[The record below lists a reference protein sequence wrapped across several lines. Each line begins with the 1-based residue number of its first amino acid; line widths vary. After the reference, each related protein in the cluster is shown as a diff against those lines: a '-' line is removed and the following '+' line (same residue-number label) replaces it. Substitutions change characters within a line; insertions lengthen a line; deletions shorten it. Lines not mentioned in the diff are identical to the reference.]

1 MKSLTDAS
9 GAKCAGTDALFS
21 RQPVSCPKP
30 SGRIADK
37 SKAIINREVQTMS
50 DYQYDLLIIGAGP
63 GGYEAAFY
71 AQDLGMKV
79 AVVEKD
85 RVGGTCLNRGCI
97 PTKALMHSSDV
108 YRDAAHGAEV
118 GVEVEG
124 LRANRAR
131 IGERKDEVL
140 DTLRSGISGLLAK
153 KKIDVIEGEAKV
165 TDSGRVMIG
174 GEEVT
179 AEHIIVATGSKPFM
193 PPIPGADLPGVIDS
207 TELIDMGG
215 EEIPE
220 FVIIGGGV
228 IGIEFATIYADLGDH
243 VTVIEGM
250 DRLLPVIDKEIGRS
264 IKMTLEKK
272 GVDVHVSSPVKEI
285 SKDGDK
291 LIVTL
296 TNKKGEEIKVPADK
310 VLMCVGRRPNTEGVF
325 SAEVLDKYDLVDGKG
340 FIRVDDQYK
349 TALPGVYAIGDCI
362 GGIQLAHVSSAEGRN
377 CVALING
384 CKATINMGTVPS
396 CIYTDPEIAVVGMT
410 ADEAKEAGIEVV
422 TKKYPMSANGKT
434 VIAGLD
440 RGFVKLVARADDH
453 VIIGAHL
460 LCGRASDLIG
470 ELSVAI
476 GRGMMLEE
484 VANII
489 HPHPSF
495 AEAIMEA
502 ARL

>member
-1 MKSLTDAS
+1 
-9 GAKCAGTDALFS
+9 
-21 RQPVSCPKP
+21 
-30 SGRIADK
+30 
-37 SKAIINREVQTMS
+37 MS
-50 DYQYDLLIIGAGP
+50 YQYDLLIIGAGP

-71 AQDLGMKV
+71 AQELGMNV

-108 YRDAAHGAEV
+108 YREAAHGAEV
-118 GVEVEG
+118 GVEVTG
-124 LRANRAR
+124 LKSNRKR

-140 DTLRSGISGLLAK
+140 DTLRGGITGLLNK
-153 KKIDVIEGEAKV
+153 KKIDLIEGEACITGEHMVKV
-165 TDSGRVMIG
+165 GDD
-174 GEEVT
+174 EYT
-179 AEHIIVATGSKPFM
+179 AENIMVATGSRPFM
-193 PPIPGADLPGVIDS
+193 PPIPGYDLPGVIDS
-207 TELIDMGG
+207 TDLIEMGG

-272 GVDVHVSSPVKEI
+272 GVDVHVSSPVQKIE
-285 SKDGDK
+285 KDGDK
-291 LIVTL
+291 LVVTL
-296 TNKKGEEIKVPADK
+296 KNKKDEEIQVRADK
-310 VLMCVGRRPNTEGVF
+310 VLMCVGRRPNTAGVF
-325 SAEVLDKYDLVDGKG
+325 SEELLAKYPDLQDAKG
-340 FIRVDDQYK
+340 FIKVDDRYA
-349 TALPGVYAIGDCI
+349 TPVPGVYAIGDCI
-362 GGIQLAHVSSAEGRN
+362 GGIQLAHVASAEGRN
-377 CVALING
+377 AVAMING

-434 VIAGLD
+434 IIAGLD

-453 VIIGAHL
+453 VLVGAHL

>member
-1 MKSLTDAS
+1 
-9 GAKCAGTDALFS
+9 
-21 RQPVSCPKP
+21 
-30 SGRIADK
+30 
-37 SKAIINREVQTMS
+37 MS
-50 DYQYDLLIIGAGP
+50 DYQFDLLIIGAGP

-71 AQDLGMKV
+71 AQELGMNV
-79 AVVEKD
+79 AIVEKD

-108 YRDAAHGAEV
+108 YREAANGAEV

-124 LRANRAR
+124 LKANRAR

-140 DTLRSGISGLLAK
+140 DQLRSGILGLINK
-153 KKIDVIEGEAKV
+153 KKITLIEGEA
-165 TDSGRVMIG
+165 MIT
-174 GEEVT
+174 GENEVEVNGEKYT
-179 AEHIIVATGSKPFM
+179 SERIMLATGSHPFF
-193 PPIPGADLPGVIDS
+193 PPIPGADLEGVIDS
-207 TELIDMGG
+207 TQLIDMGG

-228 IGIEFATIYADLGDH
+228 IGIEFATIYADLQDH
-243 VTVIEGM
+243 VTVIEGA
-250 DRLLPVIDKEIGRS
+250 DRLLPLLDKEIGRS

-272 GVDVHVSSPVKEI
+272 GVDCHVASPVKCIE
-285 SKDGDK
+285 KDGDK
-291 LIVTL
+291 LVVTF
-296 TNKKGEEIKVPADK
+296 TDKKGEEHQVKADK
-310 VLMCVGRRPNTEGVF
+310 VLLCVGRKPTTVGLF
-325 SAEVLDKYDLVDGKG
+325 SEDMYHKYEWKDAKKF
-340 FIRVDDQYK
+340 FIVNEKYQ
-349 TALPGVYAIGDCI
+349 TACPSIYAIGDCI
-362 GGIQLAHVSSAEGRN
+362 GGIQLAHVSAAEGRN
-377 CVALING
+377 AVAMMNG
-384 CKATINMGTVPS
+384 GRATINMGTVPS

-410 ADEAKEAGIEVV
+410 ADEAKEAGIETIV
-422 TKKYPMSANGKT
+422 KKYPMSANGKT
-434 VIAGLD
+434 IIAGLD

-453 VIIGAHL
+453 VLIGAHL

-470 ELSVAI
+470 ELAVAI

>member
-1 MKSLTDAS
+1 
-9 GAKCAGTDALFS
+9 
-21 RQPVSCPKP
+21 
-30 SGRIADK
+30 
-37 SKAIINREVQTMS
+37 MS
-50 DYQYDLLIIGAGP
+50 DYMYDLFIIGAGP

-71 AQDLGMKV
+71 AAELGMKV
-79 AVVEKD
+79 AIAEKD

-108 YRDAAHGAEV
+108 YRDAANGAEL

-124 LRANRAR
+124 LHANRKR

-140 DTLRSGISGLLAK
+140 DTLRNGILGLIKK
-153 KKIDVIEGEAKV
+153 KKIDLIEGEAMV
-165 TDSGRVMIG
+165 TDAHKVVVN
-174 GEEVT
+174 GET
-179 AEHIIVATGSKPFM
+179 YDADKILIAAGSKPFA
-193 PPIPGADLPGVIDS
+193 PPIPGHDLPGVIDS

-250 DRLLPVIDKEIGRS
+250 DRLLPLIDKEIGRS

-272 GVDVHVSSPVKEI
+272 GVDVHVSSPVQKIE
-285 SKDGDK
+285 KDGDK
-291 LIVTL
+291 LVVTL
-296 TNKKGEEIKVPADK
+296 KNKKEELVDVRADK
-310 VLMCVGRRPNTEGVF
+310 VLMCVGRRPNTAGVI
-325 SAEVLDKYDLVDGKG
+325 SEDLLRKFPELEDGKG
-340 FIRVDDQYK
+340 FIKVDEKYA
-349 TALPGVYAIGDCI
+349 TPLEGLYAIGDCI
-362 GGIQLAHVSSAEGRN
+362 GGVQLAHVAAAEGRN
-377 CVALING
+377 AVALMNG
-384 CKATINMGTVPS
+384 CQATINMGTVPS
-396 CIYTDPEIAVVGMT
+396 CIYTDPEIAVVGLT
-410 ADEAKEAGIEVV
+410 ADEAKEAGIEVI

-434 VIAGLD
+434 IIAGLD

-453 VIIGAHL
+453 KIIGAHL

-470 ELSVAI
+470 ELAVAI

>member
-1 MKSLTDAS
+1 
-9 GAKCAGTDALFS
+9 
-21 RQPVSCPKP
+21 
-30 SGRIADK
+30 
-37 SKAIINREVQTMS
+37 MS
-50 DYQYDLLIIGAGP
+50 DYKYDLLIIGAGP

-71 AQDLGMKV
+71 AQELGMKV
-79 AVVEKD
+79 AIVEKD
-85 RVGGTCLNRGCI
+85 SVGGTCLNRGCI

-108 YRDAAHGAEV
+108 YRDAKNGAAV
-118 GVEVEG
+118 GIEVEG
-124 LRANRAR
+124 LKANRKR

-140 DTLRSGISGLLAK
+140 DTLRNGITGLLIK
-153 KKIDVIEGEAKV
+153 KKIDLVRGQAMIIGEH
-165 TDSGRVMIG
+165 TVMVDGMEI
-174 GEEVT
+174 T
-179 AEHIIVATGSKPFM
+179 AEKILVATGSKPFM
-193 PPIPGADLPGVIDS
+193 PPIPGHDLPGVIDS
-207 TELIDMGG
+207 TELIEMGG

-243 VTVIEGM
+243 VTVIEGL

-272 GVDVHVSSPVKEI
+272 GVDVHVASPVQKIE
-285 SKDGDK
+285 KDGDK
-291 LIVTL
+291 LVVTL
-296 TNKKGEEIKVPADK
+296 KNKKGEELSVKADK
-310 VLMCVGRRPNTEGVF
+310 VLMCVGRRPNTAGVF
-325 SAEVLDKYDLVDGKG
+325 SDDLLREHPELTDEKG
-340 FIRVDDQYK
+340 FIRVDDKYETPVK
-349 TALPGVYAIGDCI
+349 GVYAIGDCN
-362 GGIQLAHVSSAEGRN
+362 GGIQLAHVASAEGRN
-377 CVALING
+377 AVAMMNG

-410 ADEAKEAGIEVV
+410 AEEAKEAGIEVV

-434 VIAGLD
+434 IIAGLD

-453 VIIGAHL
+453 VLIGAHL

>member
-1 MKSLTDAS
+1 MS
-9 GAKCAGTDALFS
+9 G
-21 RQPVSCPKP
+21 
-30 SGRIADK
+30 
-37 SKAIINREVQTMS
+37 
-50 DYQYDLLIIGAGP
+50 YQYDLIIIGAGP

-71 AQDLGMKV
+71 AQEHGMKV
-79 AVVEKD
+79 AIVEKD
-85 RVGGTCLNRGCI
+85 KIGGTCLNRGCI

-124 LRANRAR
+124 LHANRKR

-140 DTLRSGISGLLAK
+140 DTLRSGITGLLKK
-153 KKIDVIEGEAKV
+153 KKIDVLTGTGVIIEPHVVSV
-165 TDSGRVMIG
+165 TSPEGGNMI
-174 GEEVT
+174 VR
-179 AEHIIVATGSKPFM
+179 AENIMVATGSKPFI

-207 TELIDMGG
+207 TELIEMGG

-272 GVDVHVSSPVKEI
+272 GVDVHVASPVKKIE
-285 SKDGDK
+285 KDGDK
-291 LIVTL
+291 LAVIL
-296 TNKKGEEIKVPADK
+296 TNKKGEEITVKADK
-310 VLMCVGRRPNTEGVF
+310 VLMCVGRRPNTAGEF
-325 SAEVLDKYDLVDGKG
+325 SKKLLAEYPDVEDSME
-340 FIRVDDQYK
+340 FITADDAYK
-349 TALPGVYAIGDCI
+349 TPVPSVYAIGDCI
-362 GGIQLAHVSSAEGRN
+362 GRIQLAHTASAEGRN
-377 CVALING
+377 AVALING
-384 CKATINMGTVPS
+384 EEAAINMGTVPS

-410 ADEAKEAGIEVV
+410 ADEAKEAGIKAVS
-422 TKKYPMSANGKT
+422 KKYPMSANGKT
-434 VIAGLD
+434 IIAGLD
-440 RGFVKLVARADDH
+440 RGFVKLIAREDDH
-453 VIIGAHL
+453 VLIGAHL

-470 ELSVAI
+470 ELAVAI
-476 GRGMMLEE
+476 GRGMTLEE

>member
-1 MKSLTDAS
+1 
-9 GAKCAGTDALFS
+9 
-21 RQPVSCPKP
+21 
-30 SGRIADK
+30 
-37 SKAIINREVQTMS
+37 MS
-50 DYQYDLLIIGAGP
+50 DYKYDLFIIGAGP

-71 AQDLGMKV
+71 AAELGMKV
-79 AVVEKD
+79 AIAEKD

-108 YRDAAHGAEV
+108 YRDAAHGAEL

-124 LRANRAR
+124 LHANRKR

-140 DTLRSGISGLLAK
+140 DTLRNGIQGLIKK
-153 KKIDVIEGEAKV
+153 KKIDLIEGEAMV
-165 TDSGRVMIG
+165 TDAHKVVVN
-174 GEEVT
+174 GET
-179 AEHIIVATGSKPFM
+179 YDADKILIAAGSKPFT
-193 PPIPGADLPGVIDS
+193 PPIPGHDLPGVIDS

-250 DRLLPVIDKEIGRS
+250 DRLLPLIDKEIGRS

-272 GVDVHVSSPVKEI
+272 GVDVHVSSPVQKIE
-285 SKDGDK
+285 KDGDK
-291 LIVTL
+291 LVVTL
-296 TNKKGEEIKVPADK
+296 KNKKEELVEVRADK
-310 VLMCVGRRPNTEGVF
+310 VLMCVGRRPNTAGVV
-325 SAEVLDKYDLVDGKG
+325 SEELLKKYPDIQDGKG
-340 FIRVDDQYK
+340 FIKVDDKYE
-349 TALPGVYAIGDCI
+349 TPLEGVYAIGDCI
-362 GGIQLAHVSSAEGRN
+362 GGVQLAHVASAEGRN
-377 CVALING
+377 CVALMNG
-384 CKATINMGTVPS
+384 CQATINMGTVPS
-396 CIYTDPEIAVVGMT
+396 CIYTDPEIAVVGLT
-410 ADEAKEAGIEVV
+410 ADEAKEAGIEVI

-434 VIAGLD
+434 IIAGLD

-453 VIIGAHL
+453 KIIGAHL

-470 ELSVAI
+470 ELAVAI

>member
-1 MKSLTDAS
+1 
-9 GAKCAGTDALFS
+9 
-21 RQPVSCPKP
+21 
-30 SGRIADK
+30 
-37 SKAIINREVQTMS
+37 MS
-50 DYQYDLLIIGAGP
+50 DYKYDLLIIGAGP

-71 AQDLGMKV
+71 AQELGMKV
-79 AVVEKD
+79 AIVEKD
-85 RVGGTCLNRGCI
+85 SVGGTCLNRGCI

-108 YRDAAHGAEV
+108 YRDAKNGAAV

-124 LRANRAR
+124 LKANRKR

-140 DTLRSGISGLLAK
+140 DTLRNGITGLLIK
-153 KKIDVIEGEAKV
+153 KKIDLVRGQAMIIGEHTAMV
-165 TDSGRVMIG
+165 DGMEI
-174 GEEVT
+174 T
-179 AEHIIVATGSKPFM
+179 AEKILVATGSKPFM
-193 PPIPGADLPGVIDS
+193 PPIPGHDLPGVIDS
-207 TELIDMGG
+207 TELIEMGG

-243 VTVIEGM
+243 VTVIEGL

-272 GVDVHVSSPVKEI
+272 GVDVHVASPVQKIE
-285 SKDGDK
+285 KDGDK
-291 LIVTL
+291 LVVTL
-296 TNKKGEEIKVPADK
+296 KNKKGEELSVKADK
-310 VLMCVGRRPNTEGVF
+310 VLMCVGRRPNTAGVF
-325 SAEVLDKYDLVDGKG
+325 SDDLLREHPDLADEKG
-340 FIRVDDQYK
+340 FIKVDDKYETPVK
-349 TALPGVYAIGDCI
+349 GVYAIGDCN
-362 GGIQLAHVSSAEGRN
+362 GGIQLAHVASAEGRN
-377 CVALING
+377 AVAMMNG

-410 ADEAKEAGIEVV
+410 AEEAKEAGIEVV

-434 VIAGLD
+434 IIAGLD

-453 VIIGAHL
+453 VLIGAHL

>member
-1 MKSLTDAS
+1 
-9 GAKCAGTDALFS
+9 
-21 RQPVSCPKP
+21 
-30 SGRIADK
+30 
-37 SKAIINREVQTMS
+37 MS

-71 AQDLGMKV
+71 AQEHGMKV
-79 AVVEKD
+79 AVAEQDK
-85 RVGGTCLNRGCI
+85 VGGTCLNRGCI

-124 LRANRAR
+124 LRANRVR

-140 DTLRSGISGLLAK
+140 DTLRGGITGLLKK
-153 KKIDVIEGEAKV
+153 KKIDLLEGTATITGEHTVNITNAQ
-165 TDSGRVMIG
+165 G
-174 GEEVT
+174 GSADVN
-179 AEHIIVATGSKPFM
+179 ADKILVATGSKPFT

-207 TELIDMGG
+207 TELIEMGG

-272 GVDVHVSSPVKEI
+272 GVDVHVSSPVKKIEQDG
-285 SKDGDK
+285 SK
-291 LIVTL
+291 LAVTL
-296 TNKKGEEIKVPADK
+296 TNKKGEEITVQADK
-310 VLMCVGRRPNTEGVF
+310 VLMCVGRRPNTAGVF
-325 SAEVLDKYDLVDGKG
+325 SDDLIAEYPELEDAKG
-340 FIRVDDQYK
+340 FIRVDDEYR
-349 TALPGVYAIGDCI
+349 TAVPGVYAIGDCI

-377 CVALING
+377 AVAIMNG
-384 CKATINMGTVPS
+384 EEPTINMGTVPS

-410 ADEAKEAGIEVV
+410 ADEAKEAGIEAVS
-422 TKKYPMSANGKT
+422 KKYPMSANGKT

-453 VIIGAHL
+453 RLIGAHL

-476 GRGMMLEE
+476 GRGMTLEE

>member
-1 MKSLTDAS
+1 
-9 GAKCAGTDALFS
+9 
-21 RQPVSCPKP
+21 
-30 SGRIADK
+30 
-37 SKAIINREVQTMS
+37 MS
-50 DYQYDLLIIGAGP
+50 DYKYDLLIIGAGP

-71 AQDLGMKV
+71 AQELGMKV
-79 AVVEKD
+79 AIVEKD
-85 RVGGTCLNRGCI
+85 SVGGTCLNRGCI

-108 YRDAAHGAEV
+108 YRDAKNGAAV

-124 LRANRAR
+124 LKANRKR

-140 DTLRSGISGLLAK
+140 DTLRNGITGLLIK
-153 KKIDVIEGEAKV
+153 KKIDLVRGQAMIIGEH
-165 TDSGRVMIG
+165 TVMVDGMEI
-174 GEEVT
+174 T
-179 AEHIIVATGSKPFM
+179 AEKILVATGSKPFM
-193 PPIPGADLPGVIDS
+193 PPIPGHDLPGVIDS
-207 TELIDMGG
+207 TELIEMGG

-243 VTVIEGM
+243 VTVIEGL

-272 GVDVHVSSPVKEI
+272 GVDVHVASPVQKIE
-285 SKDGDK
+285 KDGDK
-291 LIVTL
+291 LVVTL
-296 TNKKGEEIKVPADK
+296 KNKKDEELSVKADK
-310 VLMCVGRRPNTEGVF
+310 VLMCVGRRPNTAGVF
-325 SAEVLDKYDLVDGKG
+325 SDDLLREHPELTDEKG
-340 FIRVDDQYK
+340 FIRVDDKYETPVK
-349 TALPGVYAIGDCI
+349 GVYAIGDCN
-362 GGIQLAHVSSAEGRN
+362 GGIQLAHVASAEGRN
-377 CVALING
+377 AVAMMNG

-410 ADEAKEAGIEVV
+410 AEEAKEAGIEVV

-453 VIIGAHL
+453 VLIGAHL

>member
-1 MKSLTDAS
+1 
-9 GAKCAGTDALFS
+9 
-21 RQPVSCPKP
+21 
-30 SGRIADK
+30 
-37 SKAIINREVQTMS
+37 MS
-50 DYQYDLLIIGAGP
+50 DYKYDLLIIGAGP

-71 AQDLGMKV
+71 AHELGMSV

-85 RVGGTCLNRGCI
+85 SVGGTCLNRGCI

-108 YRDAAHGAEV
+108 FRDAKNGAEV

-124 LRANRAR
+124 LRANRKR

-140 DTLRSGISGLLAK
+140 DTLRNGITGLLIK
-153 KKIDVIEGEAKV
+153 KKIDIVRGQGMIIGPH
-165 TDSGRVMIG
+165 TVMVDGMEI
-174 GEEVT
+174 T
-179 AEHIIVATGSKPFM
+179 AEKILVATGSKPFT
-193 PPIPGADLPGVIDS
+193 PPIPGHDLPGVIDS
-207 TELIDMGG
+207 TELIEMGG

-243 VTVIEGM
+243 VTVIEGL

-272 GVDVHVSSPVKEI
+272 GVDVHVASPVQKIE
-285 SKDGDK
+285 KDGDK
-291 LIVTL
+291 LVVTL
-296 TNKKGEEIKVPADK
+296 KNKKGEELAVKADK
-310 VLMCVGRRPNTEGVF
+310 VLMCVGRRPNTAGVF
-325 SAEVLDKYDLVDGKG
+325 SDDLLKAYPDLADEKG
-340 FIRVDDQYK
+340 FIKVDDNYETPVK
-349 TALPGVYAIGDCI
+349 GIYAIGDCN
-362 GGIQLAHVSSAEGRN
+362 GGIQLAHVASAEGRN
-377 CVALING
+377 AVALMNG

-410 ADEAKEAGIEVV
+410 AEEAKEAGIDVV

-453 VIIGAHL
+453 VLIGAHL

>member
-1 MKSLTDAS
+1 
-9 GAKCAGTDALFS
+9 
-21 RQPVSCPKP
+21 
-30 SGRIADK
+30 
-37 SKAIINREVQTMS
+37 MS
-50 DYQYDLLIIGAGP
+50 DYKYDLFIIGAGP

-71 AQDLGMKV
+71 AAELGMKV
-79 AVVEKD
+79 AIAEKD

-108 YRDAAHGAEV
+108 YRDAAHGAEL

-124 LRANRAR
+124 LHANRKR

-140 DTLRSGISGLLAK
+140 DTLRNGIQGLIKK
-153 KKIDVIEGEAKV
+153 KKIDLIEGEAMVADAHKV
-165 TDSGRVMIG
+165 VVN
-174 GEEVT
+174 GET
-179 AEHIIVATGSKPFM
+179 YDADKILIAAGSKPFA
-193 PPIPGADLPGVIDS
+193 PPIPGHDLPGVIDS

-250 DRLLPVIDKEIGRS
+250 DRLLPLIDKEIGRS

-272 GVDVHVSSPVKEI
+272 GVDVHVSSPVQKIE
-285 SKDGDK
+285 KDGDK
-291 LIVTL
+291 LVVTL
-296 TNKKGEEIKVPADK
+296 KNKKEELVEVRADK
-310 VLMCVGRRPNTEGVF
+310 VLMCVGRRPNTAGVV
-325 SAEVLDKYDLVDGKG
+325 SEELLKKYPDIQDGKG
-340 FIRVDDQYK
+340 FIKVDDKYE
-349 TALPGVYAIGDCI
+349 TPLEGVYAIGDCI
-362 GGIQLAHVSSAEGRN
+362 GGVQLAHVASAEGRN
-377 CVALING
+377 CVALMNG
-384 CKATINMGTVPS
+384 CQATINMGTVPS
-396 CIYTDPEIAVVGMT
+396 CIYTDPEIAVVGLT
-410 ADEAKEAGIEVV
+410 ADEAKEAGIEVI

-434 VIAGLD
+434 IIAGLD

-453 VIIGAHL
+453 KLIGAHL

-470 ELSVAI
+470 ELAVAI

>member
-1 MKSLTDAS
+1 
-9 GAKCAGTDALFS
+9 
-21 RQPVSCPKP
+21 
-30 SGRIADK
+30 
-37 SKAIINREVQTMS
+37 MS
-50 DYQYDLLIIGAGP
+50 EYQYDLLIIGAGP

-71 AQDLGMKV
+71 AQELGMKV
-79 AVVEKD
+79 AIVEKD
-85 RVGGTCLNRGCI
+85 RIGGTCLNRGCI

-108 YRDAAHGAEV
+108 YRDAANGAEV
-118 GVEVEG
+118 GVEVTG
-124 LRANRAR
+124 LKANRKR

-140 DTLRSGISGLLAK
+140 DTLRNGITGLLK
-153 KKIDVIEGEAKV
+153 KKRIDILEGTATIAEAHIV
-165 TDSGRVMIG
+165 QITNAQG
-174 GEEVT
+174 GTATVT
-179 AEHIIVATGSKPFM
+179 ADNIMVATGSKPFM

-243 VTVIEGM
+243 VTVIEGL

-272 GVDVHVSSPVKEI
+272 GVDVHVNSPVKKIEQDG
-285 SKDGDK
+285 SK
-291 LIVTL
+291 LVVTL
-296 TNKKGEEIKVPADK
+296 TNKKGEEVEVPADK
-310 VLMCVGRRPNTEGVF
+310 VLMCVGRRPNTAGVF
-325 SAEVLDKYDLVDGKG
+325 ADELLEKYDLEDAKG
-340 FIRVDDQYK
+340 FIKVDDKYE
-349 TALPGVYAIGDCI
+349 TVIPGIYAIGDCI
-362 GGIQLAHVSSAEGRN
+362 GGVQLAHVASAEGRN
-377 CVALING
+377 AVAMING

-434 VIAGLD
+434 IIAGLD

-453 VIIGAHL
+453 RIIGAHL

>member
-1 MKSLTDAS
+1 
-9 GAKCAGTDALFS
+9 
-21 RQPVSCPKP
+21 
-30 SGRIADK
+30 
-37 SKAIINREVQTMS
+37 MS
-50 DYQYDLLIIGAGP
+50 DYKYDLLIIGAGP

-71 AQDLGMKV
+71 AQELGMKV
-79 AVVEKD
+79 AIVEKD
-85 RVGGTCLNRGCI
+85 SVGGTCLNRGCI

-108 YRDAAHGAEV
+108 YRDAKNGAAV

-124 LRANRAR
+124 LKANRKR

-140 DTLRSGISGLLAK
+140 DTLRNGITGLLIK
-153 KKIDVIEGEAKV
+153 KKIDLVRGQAMIIGEH
-165 TDSGRVMIG
+165 TVMVDGMEI
-174 GEEVT
+174 T
-179 AEHIIVATGSKPFM
+179 AEKILVATGSKPFM
-193 PPIPGADLPGVIDS
+193 PPIPGHDLPGVIDS
-207 TELIDMGG
+207 TELIEMGG

-243 VTVIEGM
+243 VTVIEGL

-272 GVDVHVSSPVKEI
+272 GVDVHVASPVQKIE
-285 SKDGDK
+285 KDGDK
-291 LIVTL
+291 LVVTL
-296 TNKKGEEIKVPADK
+296 KNKKGEELSVKADK
-310 VLMCVGRRPNTEGVF
+310 VLMCVGRRPNTAGVF
-325 SAEVLDKYDLVDGKG
+325 SDDLLREHPELTDEKG
-340 FIRVDDQYK
+340 FIRVDDKYETPVK
-349 TALPGVYAIGDCI
+349 GVYAIGDCN
-362 GGIQLAHVSSAEGRN
+362 GGIQLAHVASAEGRN
-377 CVALING
+377 AVAMMNG

-410 ADEAKEAGIEVV
+410 AEEAKEAGIEVV

-453 VIIGAHL
+453 VLIGAHL

>member
-1 MKSLTDAS
+1 
-9 GAKCAGTDALFS
+9 
-21 RQPVSCPKP
+21 
-30 SGRIADK
+30 
-37 SKAIINREVQTMS
+37 MS
-50 DYQYDLLIIGAGP
+50 DYKYDLLIIGAGP

-71 AQDLGMKV
+71 AQELGMKV
-79 AVVEKD
+79 AIVEKD
-85 RVGGTCLNRGCI
+85 SVGGTCLNRGCI

-108 YRDAAHGAEV
+108 YRDAKNGAAV

-124 LRANRAR
+124 LKANRKR

-140 DTLRSGISGLLAK
+140 DTLRNGITGLLIK
-153 KKIDVIEGEAKV
+153 KKIDIVRGQAMIIGEH
-165 TDSGRVMIG
+165 TVMVDGMEI
-174 GEEVT
+174 T
-179 AEHIIVATGSKPFM
+179 AEKILVATGSKPFM
-193 PPIPGADLPGVIDS
+193 PPIPGHDLPGVIDS
-207 TELIDMGG
+207 TELIEMGG

-243 VTVIEGM
+243 VTVIEGL

-272 GVDVHVSSPVKEI
+272 GVDVHVASPVQKIE
-285 SKDGDK
+285 KDGDK
-291 LIVTL
+291 LVVTL
-296 TNKKGEEIKVPADK
+296 KNKKGEELSVKADK
-310 VLMCVGRRPNTEGVF
+310 VLMCVGRRPNTAGVF
-325 SAEVLDKYDLVDGKG
+325 SDDLLREHPELTDEKG
-340 FIRVDDQYK
+340 FIRVDDKYETPVK
-349 TALPGVYAIGDCI
+349 GVYAIGDCN
-362 GGIQLAHVSSAEGRN
+362 GGIQLAHVASAEGRN
-377 CVALING
+377 AVAMMNG

-410 ADEAKEAGIEVV
+410 AEEAKEAGIEVV

-453 VIIGAHL
+453 VLIGAHL

>member
-1 MKSLTDAS
+1 
-9 GAKCAGTDALFS
+9 
-21 RQPVSCPKP
+21 
-30 SGRIADK
+30 
-37 SKAIINREVQTMS
+37 MS

-71 AQDLGMKV
+71 AQELGMKV
-79 AVVEKD
+79 AVAEKD
-85 RVGGTCLNRGCI
+85 KVGGTCLNRGCI

-124 LRANRAR
+124 LRANRVR

-140 DTLRSGISGLLAK
+140 DTLRNGISGLLAK
-153 KKIDVIEGEAKV
+153 KKIDVLTGQATVIAEHEVKV
-165 TDSGRVMIG
+165 GT
-174 GEEVT
+174 EVFT
-179 AEHIIVATGSKPFM
+179 AENIMLATGSKPFT

-243 VTVIEGM
+243 VTVIEGL

-272 GVDVHVSSPVKEI
+272 GVDVHVASPVKKIE
-285 SKDGDK
+285 KDGDK
-291 LIVTL
+291 LAVVL
-296 TNKKGEEIKVPADK
+296 TNKKGEEVTVKADK
-310 VLMCVGRRPNTEGVF
+310 VLMCVGRRPNTEGAF
-325 SAEVLDKYDLVDGKG
+325 SEEFEKKYEGIRDAKG
-340 FIRVDDQYK
+340 FVHVNERYQTIC
-349 TALPGVYAIGDCI
+349 PSVYAIGDCI
-362 GGIQLAHVSSAEGRN
+362 GGIQLAHVASAEGRN
-377 CVALING
+377 AVALLNG
-384 CKATINMGTVPS
+384 CQATINMNTVPS

-410 ADEAKEAGIEVV
+410 ADEAKAAGIEVV

-434 VIAGLD
+434 IIAGLD

-453 VIIGAHL
+453 KLIGAHL

>member
-1 MKSLTDAS
+1 
-9 GAKCAGTDALFS
+9 
-21 RQPVSCPKP
+21 
-30 SGRIADK
+30 
-37 SKAIINREVQTMS
+37 MS
-50 DYQYDLLIIGAGP
+50 EFNYDLLIIGAGP

-71 AQDLGMKV
+71 AAELGMKV
-79 AVVEKD
+79 AIAEKD
-85 RVGGTCLNRGCI
+85 RIGGTCLNRGCI

-118 GVEVEG
+118 GVECDG

-140 DTLRSGISGLLAK
+140 DTLRNGIAGLIKK
-153 KKIDVIEGEAKV
+153 KKIDLLEGEAKV
-165 TDSGRVMIG
+165 VAPHRVVIN
-174 GEEVT
+174 GEEYT
-179 AEHIIVATGSKPFM
+179 AENIMVATGSKPFM
-193 PPIPGADLPGVIDS
+193 PPIPGYDLPGVVDS
-207 TELIDMGG
+207 TELLDMGA

-243 VTVIEGM
+243 VT
-250 DRLLPVIDKEIGRS
+250 
-264 IKMTLEKK
+264 
-272 GVDVHVSSPVKEI
+272 
-285 SKDGDK
+285 GDK
-291 LIVTL
+291 LVVTL
-296 TNKKGEEIKVPADK
+296 KNKKGEEVQVKADK
-310 VLMCVGRRPNTEGVF
+310 VLMCVGRRPNTAGVF
-325 SAEVLDKYDLVDGKG
+325 SDELLAEYPDLQDGKG
-340 FIRVDDQYK
+340 FIKVDENYETPVK
-349 TALPGVYAIGDCI
+349 GVYAIGDCI
-362 GGIQLAHVSSAEGRN
+362 GGIQLAHTASAEGRN
-377 CVALING
+377 AVAMING
-384 CKATINMGTVPS
+384 CQATINMGTVPS
-396 CIYTDPEIAVVGMT
+396 CIYTDPEIAVVGLT
-410 ADEAKEAGIEVV
+410 ADEAKAEGIEVI

-434 VIAGLD
+434 IIAGLD

-453 VIIGAHL
+453 KIIGAHL

-470 ELSVAI
+470 ELAVAI

>member
-1 MKSLTDAS
+1 
-9 GAKCAGTDALFS
+9 
-21 RQPVSCPKP
+21 
-30 SGRIADK
+30 
-37 SKAIINREVQTMS
+37 MS
-50 DYQYDLLIIGAGP
+50 NYQYDLLIIGAGP

-71 AQDLGMKV
+71 AQELGLKV
-79 AVVEKD
+79 AVAEKD
-85 RVGGTCLNRGCI
+85 KVGGTCLNRGCI

-118 GVEVEG
+118 GVEVDG
-124 LRANRAR
+124 LRANRVR

-140 DTLRSGISGLLAK
+140 DTLRKGISGLLKK
-153 KKIDVIEGEAKV
+153 KKIDLLEGTATVAGENTVSITNAQ
-165 TDSGRVMIG
+165 G
-174 GEEVT
+174 GTLVAT
-179 AEHIIVATGSKPFM
+179 AERILVATGSKPFA
-193 PPIPGADLPGVIDS
+193 PPIPGHDLPGVIDS
-207 TELIDMGG
+207 TELIEMGG

-243 VTVIEGM
+243 VTIIEGL

-272 GVDVHVSSPVKEI
+272 GVDVHVSSPVKKIEQ
-285 SKDGDK
+285 DGDK
-291 LIVTL
+291 LVVTL
-296 TNKKGEEIKVPADK
+296 TNKKGEEVSVKADK
-310 VLMCVGRRPNTEGVF
+310 VLMCVGRRPNTAGVF
-325 SAEVLDKYDLVDGKG
+325 SDDLLKQYPDLADAKG
-340 FIRVDDQYK
+340 FIHVDEQYK
-349 TALPGVYAIGDCI
+349 TVVPSVYAIGDCI
-362 GGIQLAHVSSAEGRN
+362 GGVQLAHVASAEGRN
-377 CVALING
+377 AVALMTG
-384 CKATINMGTVPS
+384 HEATINMGTVPS

-410 ADEAKEAGIEVV
+410 ADEAKEAGIDVV

-434 VIAGLD
+434 IIAGLD

-453 VIIGAHL
+453 KMIGAHL

-476 GRGMMLEE
+476 GRGMTLEE

>member
-1 MKSLTDAS
+1 
-9 GAKCAGTDALFS
+9 
-21 RQPVSCPKP
+21 
-30 SGRIADK
+30 
-37 SKAIINREVQTMS
+37 MS
-50 DYQYDLLIIGAGP
+50 DYMYDLFIIGAGP

-71 AQDLGMKV
+71 AAELGMKV
-79 AVVEKD
+79 AIAEKD

-108 YRDAAHGAEV
+108 YRDAANGAEL
-118 GVEVEG
+118 GIEVEG
-124 LRANRAR
+124 LHANRKR

-140 DTLRSGISGLLAK
+140 DTLRNGISGLIKK
-153 KKIDVIEGEAKV
+153 KKIDLIEGEAMV
-165 TDSGRVMIG
+165 TDAHKVVVN
-174 GEEVT
+174 GET
-179 AEHIIVATGSKPFM
+179 YDADKILIAAGSKPFA
-193 PPIPGADLPGVIDS
+193 PPIPGHDLPGVIDS

-250 DRLLPVIDKEIGRS
+250 DRLLPLIDKEIGRS

-272 GVDVHVSSPVKEI
+272 GVDVHVSSPVQKIE
-285 SKDGDK
+285 KDGDK
-291 LIVTL
+291 LVVTL
-296 TNKKGEEIKVPADK
+296 KNKKEELIDVKADK
-310 VLMCVGRRPNTEGVF
+310 VLMCVGRRPNTAGVI
-325 SAEVLDKYDLVDGKG
+325 SEDLLKKIPELEDGKG
-340 FIRVDDQYK
+340 FIKVDEKYE
-349 TALPGVYAIGDCI
+349 TPLEGLYAIGDCI
-362 GGIQLAHVSSAEGRN
+362 GGVQLAHVAAAEGRN
-377 CVALING
+377 CVALMNG
-384 CKATINMGTVPS
+384 CQATINMGTVPS
-396 CIYTDPEIAVVGMT
+396 CIYTDPEIAVVGLT
-410 ADEAKEAGIEVV
+410 ADEAKEAGIEVI

-434 VIAGLD
+434 IIAGLD

-453 VIIGAHL
+453 KIIGAHL

-470 ELSVAI
+470 ELAVAI

>member
-1 MKSLTDAS
+1 
-9 GAKCAGTDALFS
+9 
-21 RQPVSCPKP
+21 
-30 SGRIADK
+30 
-37 SKAIINREVQTMS
+37 MS
-50 DYQYDLLIIGAGP
+50 DYKYDLLIIGAGP

-71 AQDLGMKV
+71 AQGLGMKV

-85 RVGGTCLNRGCI
+85 KVGGTCLNRGCI

-108 YRDAAHGAEV
+108 YRDARNGADV

-124 LRANRAR
+124 LRANRRR

-140 DTLRSGISGLLAK
+140 DTLRNGIQGLLIK
-153 KKIDVIEGEAKV
+153 KKIDLVRGEARIIADH
-165 TDSGRVMIG
+165 TVMVDGMEI
-174 GEEVT
+174 T
-179 AEHIIVATGSKPFM
+179 AERILVATGSKPFA
-193 PPIPGADLPGVIDS
+193 PPIPGHDLPGVIDS

-215 EEIPE
+215 AEIPE

-243 VTVIEGM
+243 VTVIEGL
-250 DRLLPVIDKEIGRS
+250 DRLLPLIDKEIGRS

-272 GVDVHVSSPVKEI
+272 GVDVHVASPVQKIE
-285 SKDGDK
+285 KDGDK
-291 LIVTL
+291 LAVTL
-296 TNKKGEEIKVPADK
+296 KNKKGEEITVKADK
-310 VLMCVGRRPNTEGVF
+310 VLMCVGRRPNTAGVF
-325 SAEVLDKYDLVDGKG
+325 SDELLRKYPDLTDEKG
-340 FIRVDDQYK
+340 FIKVDDKYETPMK
-349 TALPGVYAIGDCI
+349 GVYAIGDCN
-362 GGIQLAHVSSAEGRN
+362 GGIQLAHVASAEGRN
-377 CVALING
+377 AVAMMNG

-410 ADEAKEAGIEVV
+410 AEEAKEAGIEVV

-453 VIIGAHL
+453 VLIGAHL

-484 VANII
+484 IANII

-495 AEAIMEA
+495 SEAIMEA